1 MIYKLANLLDSTD
14 TVTGFKCFDTDTL
27 SVVDLT
33 IDNYTIIEDYNKSN
47 NQRDNSMLV
56 YKDSKW
62 ESSAGKT
69 LDAQYILIGYF
80 DLLVDLSVY
89 IFIELSTEQTLLAVN
104 IFDTLYFDILSCET
118 FRAFRINTPYS
129 FLAFTHKNITY
140 HKISYL
146 FEHGIDEVSIYRE
159 TGCIITLGDY
169 FYHYT
174 IENDIISTI
183 IIPSEC
189 RYLILNFTF
198 FNIHSLKV
206 ILPKNLQY
214 IKFYNY
220 CVVAEYLDVD
230 ITFYIS
236 KYSTFID
243 SLKSEIDGVFS
254 SRVSIELY

>member
-1 MIYKLANLLDSTD
+1 MLYKLANLLDTVNNI
-14 TVTGFKCFDTDTL
+14 VTGFKCFDLDTL

-33 IDNYTIIEDYNKSN
+33 IEDYNSMEDYSKF
-47 NQRDNSMLV
+47 NSQQDDDILV
-56 YKDSKW
+56 YEDSKW
-62 ESSAGKT
+62 RLSGKT
-69 LDAQYILIGYF
+69 LDTQYILIGYF
-80 DLLVDLSVY
+80 DLLVDLSMYV
-89 IFIELSTEQTLLAVN
+89 FIELSTEQTLLAVN
-104 IFDTLYFDILSCET
+104 IFDTLYFDILNCET
-118 FRAFRINTPYS
+118 FSAFNANILYS
-129 FLAFTHKNITY
+129 SFSVYKNITY
-140 HKISYL
+140 YRLSYF
-146 FEHGIDEVSIYRE
+146 FELAVDEVSIYRE

-174 IENDIISTI
+174 IENDIISTV

-206 ILPKNLQY
+206 VLPKNLQC

-220 CVVAEYLDVD
+220 CVAADYLNVD

-236 KYSTFID
+236 KYSTCID

-254 SRVSIELY
+254 SRVNIELY